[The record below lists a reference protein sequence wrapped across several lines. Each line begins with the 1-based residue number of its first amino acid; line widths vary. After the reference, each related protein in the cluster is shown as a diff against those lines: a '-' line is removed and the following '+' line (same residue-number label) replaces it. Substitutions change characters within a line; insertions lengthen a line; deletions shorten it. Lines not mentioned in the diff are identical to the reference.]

1 MSGRMGANTIRFAV
15 LAAALAVA
23 APPLA
28 AQDAPLD
35 LKAARASMAGE
46 WRAELQYRDYQS
58 GEWIGIPYTA
68 SIALVG
74 DGVTL
79 VRTSAYDDGPAR
91 GTVWITSVSMLAAD
105 GATEYT
111 GTYRA
116 DRAADMGT
124 ARLTLSAAIDPA
136 HWTIV
141 ADREGEDD
149 NRPAR
154 IRETTVRDGDTV
166 TSTKEVDFTDDDR
179 AEWLVRN
186 RTVLTWVAR

>member
-1 MSGRMGANTIRFAV
+1 MWDWAGANTLRAAIIAALA
-15 LAAALAVA
+15 LAAA
-23 APPLA
+23 APLS
-28 AQDAPLD
+28 AQDAPFD
-35 LKAARASMAGE
+35 LKAARASLAGD

-58 GEWIGIPYTA
+58 GEWIGIPYSAT
-68 SIALVG
+68 IALVG

-91 GTVWITSVSMLAAD
+91 GTVWITSVAMLAAD

-116 DRAADMGT
+116 DRPAEQDS
-124 ARLTLSAAIDPA
+124 ARLTLSAATDPA

-141 ADREGEDD
+141 SDREGEDD
-149 NRPAR
+149 DRPAR

-166 TSTKEVDFTDDDR
+166 TSTKEVDFADDDR
-179 AEWLVRN
+179 DEWLVRN
-186 RTVLTWVAR
+186 RTVLTRVAG